1 MEGCVLATII
11 CFIINPLDF
20 LYLLFQ
26 INNNQNRKPNFCISK
41 APIKYATA
49 GEKEVIFTCCLFSSL
64 TSLLNQFMLI
74 LMQDIHSELLEY
86 MCVSLQKDLI

>member
-26 INNNQNRKPNFCISK
+26 INNNQIGSRISAFLRLQLNMQQQGK
-41 APIKYATA
+41 RSNIHLLP
-49 GEKEVIFTCCLFSSL
+49 FSSL

-86 MCVSLQKDLI
+86 MCVSLQRI

>member
-1 MEGCVLATII
+1 MKTSKKAAFEAT
-11 CFIINPLDF
+11 
-20 LYLLFQ
+20 
-26 INNNQNRKPNFCISK
+26 
-41 APIKYATA
+41 
-49 GEKEVIFTCCLFSSL
+49 FTCCLFSSL

>member
-20 LYLLFQ
+20 LYLLYQ

-49 GEKEVIFTCCLFSSL
+49 GEK
-64 TSLLNQFMLI
+64 
-74 LMQDIHSELLEY
+74 
-86 MCVSLQKDLI
+86 K